1 MLGPVYMISDTRDK
15 PIPVSYH
22 RGDNLPLI
30 CLNNYINRLHEQGK
44 TTRGGELSRL
54 GR

>member
-1 MLGPVYMISDTRDK
+1 MLGPVYMVSDTRDN
-15 PIPVSYH
+15 PIRNDYH
-22 RGDNLPLI
+22 GRDIFPLL
-30 CLNNYINRLHEQGK
+30 CLKNSINRLHEEGK